1 MHHDLAHEEKQNAAL
16 RALAKHVASLLSYE
30 HIKAGAD
37 PVGEVEAIL
46 GADEAPDG
54 PASEPEVL
62 VTDAMGDAPTDPAP
76 AA

>member
-30 HIKAGAD
+30 HIMAGAD
-37 PVGEVEAIL
+37 PVRDVEAIL
-46 GADEAPDG
+46 GPDESPSAH
-54 PASEPEVL
+54 ASEPDVE
-62 VTDAMGDAPTDPAP
+62 VTDAADESPADLPP